1 MDFSELLDKRRSV
14 RDFEDKEVPSE
25 LIEEIIKD
33 AIKAPN
39 AGNMQLWR
47 FVVVNNREWIRRISD
62 ANKKV
67 FLADLDANP
76 NSPWKGYEAQ
86 FRNEDFSVF
95 FNAPA
100 LVYIVGTAKMQTIV
114 QDCTL
119 AGAYFMLSAA
129 ARGLG
134 TCWIAQGA
142 FIEDKELLAELAIPE
157 NYRIV
162 APIIIGYPKQVPPMP
177 PRREPKLLRVIDP
190 DVA

>member
-1 MDFSELLDKRRSV
+1 MDFSELLEKRRSV
-14 RDFEDKEVPSE
+14 RDFEDKEVPLE
-25 LIEEIIKD
+25 VIEEIIND

-47 FVVVNNREWIRRISD
+47 FVVVNNKEWLRKISD
-62 ANKKV
+62 ANKKG
-67 FLADLDANP
+67 FLADLDSNP

-86 FRNEDFSVF
+86 FRKEDFNIF

-114 QDCTL
+114 QDCSL
-119 AGAYFMLSAA
+119 VGAYFMLSAA

-134 TCWIAQGA
+134 TCWVAQGA
-142 FIEDKELLAELAIPE
+142 FIEDKEILTELAIPE

-162 APIIIGYPKQVPPMP
+162 APIIIGYPRQVPSMP
-177 PRREPKLLRVIDP
+177 PRKEPKFLKVI
-190 DVA
+190 A

>member
-14 RDFEDKEVPSE
+14 RDFEDKKVPLEV
-25 LIEEIIKD
+25 IEEIIND

-47 FVVVNNREWIRRISD
+47 FVVVNDKEYIRKISD
-62 ANKKV
+62 ANKKG

-86 FRNEDFSVF
+86 FRQDDFNIF
-95 FNAPA
+95 FTAPS

-114 QDCTL
+114 QDCSL
-119 AGAYFMLSAA
+119 VGAYFMLSAA

-134 TCWIAQGA
+134 TCWVAQGA
-142 FIEDKELLAELAIPE
+142 FIEDKEILAELAIPE
-157 NYRIV
+157 NYKIV
-162 APIIIGYPKQVPPMP
+162 APIIIGYPKEVPSMP
-177 PRREPKLLRVIDP
+177 PRKDPKFLKVIP
-190 DVA
+190 

>member
-1 MDFSELLDKRRSV
+1 V
-14 RDFEDKEVPSE
+14 RDFEDKKVPLE
-25 LIEEIIKD
+25 LIEEIIND

-47 FVVVNNREWIRRISD
+47 FVVVNNKEWLKKISD

-76 NSPWKGYEAQ
+76 NSPWKGYETQ
-86 FRNEDFSVF
+86 FRKEDFNIF

-119 AGAYFMLSAA
+119 VGAYFMLSAA
-129 ARGLG
+129 TRGLG
-134 TCWIAQGA
+134 TCWVAQGA
-142 FIEDKELLAELAIPE
+142 FIEDKEILTELAIPE

-162 APIIIGYPKQVPPMP
+162 APIIIGYPKQVPSMP
-177 PRREPKLLRVIDP
+177 PRKEPKFLRVIT
-190 DVA
+190 